1 MAIPPEQRE
10 VAAFLTQCAGRPA
23 IETHIS
29 AVFVGASQVWKLKKA
44 VKLPFLDFSTL
55 EARHHFLR
63 RELALNRPVAPDI
76 YHDIAAIERD
86 TDGALIFKAEPES
99 RAPV

>member
-29 AVFVGASQVWKLKKA
+29 AVFAGTSQVWKLKKA
-44 VKLPFLDFSTL
+44 VKLPFLDFTTL
-55 EARHHFLR
+55 QARHHFLR
-63 RELALNRPVAPDI
+63 RELALNQPSAPDI
-76 YHDIAAIERD
+76 YQDIAAIER
-86 TDGALIFKAEPES
+86 TKSGALTFTTERDS
-99 RAPV
+99 